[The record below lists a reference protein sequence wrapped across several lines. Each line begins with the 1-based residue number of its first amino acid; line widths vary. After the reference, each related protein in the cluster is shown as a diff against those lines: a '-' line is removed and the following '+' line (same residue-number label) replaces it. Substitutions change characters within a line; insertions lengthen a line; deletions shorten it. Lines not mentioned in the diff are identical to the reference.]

1 MACAWLRSWVAAPG
15 SVERDIGRSIL
26 HSSGSIPQ
34 AKRWEI
40 TSSPSSLEELQR
52 MTPAVLVLD
61 EVDTLTND
69 RLLLDLRALI
79 QHSSP
84 NLSVVVATRGGPA

>member
-1 MACAWLRSWVAAPG
+1 
-15 SVERDIGRSIL
+15 
-26 HSSGSIPQ
+26 
-34 AKRWEI
+34 
-40 TSSPSSLEELQR
+40 

-84 NLSVVVATRGGPA
+84 NLSVVVATRVGLRDLLLDGGTTHFVAEDLPFPPRRRACCSNASPVGFSPTGR